1 MSQVPAADATLRVL
15 SHLAG
20 ARGPLPAAAIA
31 SALDLPRSTV
41 YHLLSVLQEHGFVVH
56 LPEAR
61 RYGLGVAAFEL
72 SGGYARQEPLS
83 MLGRPLLAELV
94 DRVGESAHLAV
105 LHGRDVLYI
114 VDERAPRRP
123 HLVTDV
129 GVRLPAHL
137 TASGCAILAALP
149 AGQLRALCV
158 FDDQRMP
165 YKAKVT
171 DTLAWGDIPTCKE
184 SGVAT
189 DYVMLRG
196 IFMPPGVNKD
206 QLAYYTNLLKKVR
219 ETPEWKEYMEKGA
232 FNTTA
237 MSGPEFDK
245 WLTSAETMHRTLM
258 TEAGFISPK

>member
-15 SHLAG
+15 SHLAA
-20 ARGPLPAAAIA
+20 ARGPLPAATIA
-31 SALDLPRSTV
+31 SALDLPRSTI
-41 YHLLSVLQEHGFVVH
+41 YHLLAVLQEHGFVVH

-114 VDERAPRRP
+114 VEERAPRRA

-149 AGQLRALCV
+149 AGQLRAL
-158 FDDQRMP
+158 FPDQ
-165 YKAKVT
+165 
-171 DTLAWGDIPTCKE
+171 
-184 SGVAT
+184 
-189 DYVMLRG
+189 
-196 IFMPPGVNKD
+196 
-206 QLAYYTNLLKKVR
+206 
-219 ETPEWKEYMEKGA
+219 GA
-232 FNTTA
+232 FVDRTGRGPKRYRELRQVLAQAEQDGYALEEGGVTLGLASVGVVVRDHTGWPAAAIAVTFDADSDLDPTSLAQEIGTA
-237 MSGPEFDK
+237 AKELSRRIRG
-245 WLTSAETMHRTLM
+245 R
-258 TEAGFISPK
+258 

>member
-15 SHLAG
+15 SHLAA
-20 ARGPLPAAAIA
+20 ARGPLPAATIA

-41 YHLLSVLQEHGFVVH
+41 YHLLAVLQEHGFVVH

-114 VDERAPRRP
+114 VEERAPRRA

-149 AGQLRALCV
+149 AGQLRALFPDQAAFV
-158 FDDQRMP
+158 DRTGRGPKRYRELRQVLAQAEQDGYALEEGGVTLGLASVGVVVRDHTGWPAAAIAVTFDADSDLEPTSLAQEIGTA
-165 YKAKVT
+165 AKE
-171 DTLAWGDIPTCKE
+171 LSRRI
-184 SGVAT
+184 
-189 DYVMLRG
+189 RG
-196 IFMPPGVNKD
+196 
-206 QLAYYTNLLKKVR
+206 R
-219 ETPEWKEYMEKGA
+219 
-232 FNTTA
+232 
-237 MSGPEFDK
+237 
-245 WLTSAETMHRTLM
+245 
-258 TEAGFISPK
+258 

>member
-15 SHLAG
+15 SHLAA
-20 ARGPLPAAAIA
+20 ARGPLPAANIA
-31 SALDLPRSTV
+31 TALGLPRSTV
-41 YHLLSVLQEHGFVVH
+41 YHLLAVLQEHGFVVH

-114 VDERAPRRP
+114 VEERAPRRR

-149 AGQLRALCV
+149 AGQLRAL
-158 FDDQRMP
+158 FPDQAAFVDRTGHGP
-165 YKAKVT
+165 KRYRELRQVLAQSTQDGYAIEHGGVT
-171 DTLAWGDIPTCKE
+171 VGL
-184 SGVAT
+184 SSVGVAVLDHT
-189 DYVMLRG
+189 GWPAAAIAVTFDEDAGLDPDRLAVEVGKVAAELSRRIRG
-196 IFMPPGVNKD
+196 
-206 QLAYYTNLLKKVR
+206 R
-219 ETPEWKEYMEKGA
+219 
-232 FNTTA
+232 
-237 MSGPEFDK
+237 
-245 WLTSAETMHRTLM
+245 
-258 TEAGFISPK
+258 